1 MDSLLPSDPSS
12 IDGYVIEGRL
22 GSGGFGIVYGAT
34 SPDGRPVAVKV
45 LRPELSDDLRLRE
58 RLAREADAL
67 SRVEGHRTAEIF
79 EVVTE
84 GDLVCL
90 VMERV
95 EGESLTD
102 QVNAD
107 GQVIGVTSSVVTDA
121 NNIGIAIA
129 LKQLCESLL
138 ICEERKWQ

>member
-1 MDSLLPSDPSS
+1 MDSLLPSDPVS

-67 SRVEGHRTAEIF
+67 SRVEGERTAEIF

-84 GDLVCL
+84 GDLVYL
-90 VMERV
+90 VMEIIV
-95 EGESLTD
+95 DGIQHYSTSTTFLEFQLLVTCNLDSKFGPIVAAPLVQVGSLM
-102 QVNAD
+102 
-107 GQVIGVTSSVVTDA
+107 SFP
-121 NNIGIAIA
+121 
-129 LKQLCESLL
+129 
-138 ICEERKWQ
+138 